1 MRHASVLRF
10 DHIMGLHRIYFI
22 PDGFPMDQGTYVEY
36 PEEELYAVL
45 SLESHQHQTMLIG
58 EDLGNVP
65 PRVPEAMK
73 EHGIGG
79 MFVQQF
85 ELRNAAEHRPV
96 PYAGSL
102 ASIGTQDTPPF
113 ARWWQGADI
122 EDRQTLGLADPARS
136 SEEPQC
142 AGERSLVSAC
152 GPEPLLLHTPIK
164 L

>member
-1 MRHASVLRF
+1 
-10 DHIMGLHRIYFI
+10 
-22 PDGFPMDQGTYVEY
+22 MDQGTYVEY
-36 PEEELYAVL
+36 PAEELYAVL

-85 ELRNAAEHRPV
+85 ELRNAAEYRPV

-142 AGERSLVSAC
+142 AGERSLVSAR
-152 GPEPLLLHTPIK
+152 GPGPLLLHTPIK